1 MLTDISLKQ
10 SPKKRALNFI
20 LLTAAGLLI
29 NFGGARLAQ
38 GFRLPLFLD
47 TAGTITAAALG
58 GSIPG
63 VTVGFLTNMIN
74 SVQDHSTLY
83 YGSMNVLIAIVTA
96 WFSRKGYF
104 RKIRG
109 LLLSILVFSLIGG
122 GLGSMVTWLIYGLDF
137 GNGISAPL
145 AHRIYDA
152 VFVSSTDVCRNYS
165 EGFGVRQDKVFPYGI
180 PRTDDFFDL
189 SCRETMKEK
198 VYADYPML
206 KGKKVILF
214 APTFRGNGKQSAYYE
229 KAAFRPDEF
238 IESLPEDYI
247 LLIKHHPFV
256 TLKYKI
262 KKENKDRIFDFSAES
277 EINDH
282 IRRKLRPECV

>member
-137 GNGISAPL
+137 GTGISAPL

-152 VFVSSTDVCRNYS
+152 GVLNAFWSQFSADMIIDLADKTVSV
-165 EGFGVRQDKVFPYGI
+165 
-180 PRTDDFFDL
+180 
-189 SCRETMKEK
+189 
-198 VYADYPML
+198 
-206 KGKKVILF
+206 LF
-214 APTFRGNGKQSAYYE
+214 AAGIVFLL
-229 KAAFRPDEF
+229 PD
-238 IESLPEDYI
+238 
-247 LLIKHHPFV
+247 
-256 TLKYKI
+256 
-262 KKENKDRIFDFSAES
+262 
-277 EINDH
+277 
-282 IRRKLRPECV
+282 IRRSMGREAGIHQ